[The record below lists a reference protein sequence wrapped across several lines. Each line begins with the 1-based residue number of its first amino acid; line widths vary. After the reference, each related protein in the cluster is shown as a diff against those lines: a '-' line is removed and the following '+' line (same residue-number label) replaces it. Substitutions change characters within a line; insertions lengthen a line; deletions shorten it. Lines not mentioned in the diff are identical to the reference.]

1 MSDAVSA
8 TGILVKRRPTT
19 LPATVVIATSSAA
32 NPTVITTSAPHGLRS
47 FETGGDLTT
56 IAGHAGST
64 PALNGVHE
72 VTVIDATHFTV
83 PVAVTVAGTGGTS
96 QADFQ
101 VVAEIRS
108 VGPGGKSRNKVPT
121 STHNEGSESHVL
133 GIVRQK
139 DPTVKI
145 NIIDD
150 PSHEAIDDDFNA
162 NRKSDWQIAFRSGR
176 TRTGQAYVQAIDYDE
191 VGEDAVEGA
200 TITLAWAGTVTE
212 ARAA

>member
-1 MSDAVSA
+1 MSEANSA

-19 LPATVVIATSSAA
+19 LPATVTITSSSVA

-47 FETGGDLTT
+47 FAMGGDTTT

-64 PALNGVHE
+64 PSINGVHE
-72 VTVIDATHFTV
+72 VTVLSATTFTI
-83 PVAVTVAGTGGTS
+83 PVAVTVGGTGGTS
-96 QADFQ
+96 RADFQ
-101 VVAEIRS
+101 VVAEVKA

-121 STHNEGSESHVL
+121 TNHNEGAESHVL

-139 DPTVKI
+139 DPTLKI

-150 PSHEAIDDDFNA
+150 VSHDAINDDFDHNI
-162 NRKSDWQIAFRSGR
+162 KSDWQIAFPSGR
-176 TRTGQAYVQAIDYDE
+176 TRTGKAYVQALDYDE
-191 VGEDAVEGA
+191 VGEDAVEGG
-200 TITLAWAGTVTE
+200 TVTLSWAGLVTE